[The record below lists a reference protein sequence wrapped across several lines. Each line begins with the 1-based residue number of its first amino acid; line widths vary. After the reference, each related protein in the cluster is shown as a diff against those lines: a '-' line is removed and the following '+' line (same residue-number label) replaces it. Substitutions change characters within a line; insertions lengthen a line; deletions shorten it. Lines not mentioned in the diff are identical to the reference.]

1 MKSADILLYRPRPV
15 KGTVKRCA
23 ENRRYSCRQC
33 SGEKFYLQDDAG
45 VTCEGCGFFI
55 CNLEVKRV
63 F

>member
-1 MKSADILLYRPRPV
+1 MKTADILLYRPRPV

-33 SGEKFYLQDDAG
+33 SGQKFYLQDDGG
-45 VTCEGCGFFI
+45 VTCGTCGAFMF
-55 CNLEVKRV
+55 NLKVERV